1 MIIRLIFIVITT
13 LLSNS
18 LLASSN
24 NTTWEASLSG
34 DDSSSIHSVF
44 IPGIEDKL
52 LFDPIGSA
60 DSQTSTADS
69 QTNSGEECQTFEPG
83 KEPPVTV
90 WTLFP
95 GSKSNVDKP
104 TLITCKTA
112 TQLALQHLVAK
123 GCSKGV

>member
-1 MIIRLIFIVITT
+1 MIIKLIFIVITT

-24 NTTWEASLSG
+24 NANVTDPVSFVIVGAE
-34 DDSSSIHSVF
+34 
-44 IPGIEDKL
+44 IPDGTV
-52 LFDPIGSA
+52 
-60 DSQTSTADS
+60 DSQTGTVDS
-69 QTNSGEECQTFEPG
+69 QTNSGEEYQTFEPG
-83 KEPPVTV
+83 KEPPVTE

-95 GSKSNVDKP
+95 GLHSNVDKA

-112 TQLALQHLVAK
+112 VQFALQHLVAK

>member
-1 MIIRLIFIVITT
+1 MIIRIIFIVITT

-24 NTTWEASLSG
+24 NANVT
-34 DDSSSIHSVF
+34 
-44 IPGIEDKL
+44 
-52 LFDPIGSA
+52 DPIISYIVHGLIPSGTA

-69 QTNSGEECQTFEPG
+69 QTNSVQEYNTYGPGEQ
-83 KEPPVTV
+83 PPVTV

-95 GSKSNVDKP
+95 GPKSNVDKA

-112 TQLALQHLVAK
+112 AQFTLQHLVAR
-123 GCSKGV
+123 GC